1 MSDSISKAKINK
13 TGESIRN
20 CLLNNQIVSNEDLSN
35 LQLYRT
41 SFKDPLNKANE
52 ELNRIMKKIDKSGVI
67 TYRVKRIESIF
78 SKLIRF
84 EKMDLARMH
93 DIAGARC
100 IVLNEKKVRAF
111 VNEIQKSQILEVK
124 DVDDYITN
132 PKETGYKSI
141 HLRCVCEGKFIE
153 VQVRD
158 ETQHSWATL
167 VEITDVIYKTKIKEN
182 RDDKNTGLYEF
193 LQLFSKSKNLTLEE
207 RKKINEVLFKTKFI
221 QRVTNTFCKNAIIL
235 RNNWCKKKIP
245 KGQFYVF
252 EVDKKNNPNISVYDN
267 FIKAEEKYFSSFTKD
282 MDIQETNYVMA
293 YISNDDFEMISKA
306 YSNYVLIKHNF
317 YMNLSNI
324 LRNDSSDKKTNSDSF
339 ALLDLCNNCQTYVH
353 VSELNMLVKMI
364 PSKNKKYEEWMN
376 YIHKEVYNTSKL
388 PSVKYETY
396 KVPKKFNFYTFK
408 TVVKISFLI
417 FKIKKLSKKIKK

>member
-1 MSDSISKAKINK
+1 MSDIISKGKINK
-13 TGESIRN
+13 TGESIRK
-20 CLLNNQIVSNEDLSN
+20 CLLNNQPISNEDLTN

-84 EKMDLARMH
+84 DKMELARMH

-111 VNEIQKSQILEVK
+111 VKEIQNSQILEVK
-124 DVDDYITN
+124 DIDDYITN
-132 PKETGYKSI
+132 PKDTGYKSI
-141 HLRCVCEGKFIE
+141 HLRCLCDGKYIE

-182 RDDKNTGLYEF
+182 KDDHNTGLYEF
-193 LQLFSKSKNLTLEE
+193 LQLFSKSKNLSLEE
-207 RKKINEVLFKTKFI
+207 RKIINKVLSETKFI
-221 QRVTNTFCKNAIIL
+221 QRLTNTFCKNAVIL
-235 RNNWCKKKIP
+235 RNNWCKKDIP
-245 KGQFYVF
+245 SGQFYVF
-252 EVDKKNNPNISVYDN
+252 EVDKHNNPNVDVFTD

-282 MDIQETNYVMA
+282 MNIQEKNYVMA
-293 YISNDDFEMISKA
+293 YVSNDDFEMISKA

-324 LRNDSSDKKTNSDSF
+324 LRNDSYDKKTNTDSF
-339 ALLDLCNNCQTYVH
+339 ALLDLCGICQTYVH
-353 VSELNMLVKMI
+353 ISELNMLIKTI
-364 PSKNKKYEEWMN
+364 TNKNKKYEEWMN
-376 YIHKEVYNTSKL
+376 YIHREVNSTAKL
-388 PSVKYETY
+388 PPVKYEVY
-396 KVPKKFNFYTFK
+396 KVPKKFNLYAL
-408 TVVKISFLI
+408 KIS
-417 FKIKKLSKKIKK
+417 IKLAIMVFRLKQLAKKVKK